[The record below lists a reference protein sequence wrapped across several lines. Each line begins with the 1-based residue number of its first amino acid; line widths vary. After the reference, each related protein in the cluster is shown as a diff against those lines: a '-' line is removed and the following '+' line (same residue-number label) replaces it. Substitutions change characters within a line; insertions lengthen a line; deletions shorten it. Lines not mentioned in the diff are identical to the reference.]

1 MCSCCMREERFTRVR
16 APFCASFNPFGF
28 QKSTLRWAACN
39 EIRTQ
44 VSRFACCNPS
54 DDGCPG
60 CDTKIPALVA
70 KIDVRSA
77 VWRLEDECI
86 NVWIQS
92 GGSATV
98 SISGVKIEKRAQKL
112 ILCKCFNVLSG
123 GGGKKERKKERR
135 SLPILSGSCDKTLK
149 RKRDVFVLVFCTFHW
164 SHLNVILLYKKKT
177 ILCSVPFGCFSYSYL
192 SLFILSCISLE
203 TFTKD
208 FLRETF
214 RSGAAFSSVDL
225 MRSNLGGSAER

>member
-1 MCSCCMREERFTRVR
+1 MHKCVNPVWWQRN
-16 APFCASFNPFGF
+16 SFNFRGKNREKGLGSSYYANVLMF
-28 QKSTLRWAACN
+28 Y
-39 EIRTQ
+39 
-44 VSRFACCNPS
+44 
-54 DDGCPG
+54 
-60 CDTKIPALVA
+60 
-70 KIDVRSA
+70 
-77 VWRLEDECI
+77 LE
-86 NVWIQS
+86 
-92 GGSATV
+92 G
-98 SISGVKIEKRAQKL
+98 GVK
-112 ILCKCFNVLSG
+112 
-123 GGGKKERKKERR
+123 RKKETR

-164 SHLNVILLYKKKT
+164 SHLNVILLYKKKN